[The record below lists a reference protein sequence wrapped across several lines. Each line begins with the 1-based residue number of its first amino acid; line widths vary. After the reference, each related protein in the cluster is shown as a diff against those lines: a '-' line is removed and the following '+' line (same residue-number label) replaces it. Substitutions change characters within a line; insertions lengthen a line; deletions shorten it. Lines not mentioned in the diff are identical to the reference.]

1 MVRIAIVGFSLLLLL
16 ACGGGTK
23 EVKHSI
29 YNESGMV
36 VLSAEQLQK
45 LGIFIED
52 SAVMYNNSI
61 EGVGI
66 VDIVIRDK
74 MYYGNKST
82 HTQTN
87 LPFYPRY
94 ITTLDTVQRAMYML
108 SGHTAE
114 GDEEAKKWQTF
125 ESLVPVVVEQKSGDV
140 VFGETLIFWM
150 TKMSELERL
159 LKEIEAN

>member
-1 MVRIAIVGFSLLLLL
+1 M
-16 ACGGGTK
+16 K

-29 YNESGMV
+29 YNEVGMV
-36 VLSAEQLQK
+36 VLTQEQLQR
-45 LGIFIED
+45 LGIFIKD

-74 MYYGNKST
+74 AYYGNEST
-82 HTQTN
+82 LQQTSH
-87 LPFYPRY
+87 PFYPRY

-114 GDEEAKKWQTF
+114 GDDEAKKWQTF
-125 ESLVPVVVEQKSGDV
+125 ESLIPVVVEQKEGGEK
-140 VFGETLIFWM
+140 FGETLIFWM
-150 TKMSELERL
+150 TKSPEFERL
-159 LKEIEAN
+159 LEEIEATK